1 MTTHASKNQNKQT
14 IILIAGVLLLLAAMF
29 FFNQAQQGKFP
40 LPGNNAEP
48 ITVSTNVLT
57 GGGSTPADI

>member
-29 FFNQAQQGKFP
+29 FFNQAEHGRLP
-40 LPGNNAEP
+40 LPSGNEQP

-57 GGGSTPADI
+57 GGGATPEDI